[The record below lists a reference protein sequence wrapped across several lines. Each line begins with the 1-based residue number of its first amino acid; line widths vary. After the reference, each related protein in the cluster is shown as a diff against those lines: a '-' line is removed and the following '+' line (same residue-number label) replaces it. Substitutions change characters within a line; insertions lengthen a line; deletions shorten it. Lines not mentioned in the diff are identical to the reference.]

1 MTYADTDDLQLY
13 YDKVG
18 TAFAL
23 FQPTIDDGDF
33 TALPQEN
40 RIVGP
45 LSDTRSIINI
55 RLVEQL
61 ANGKTVIEATTRLL
75 MDTLKSSTSLS
86 LTLDSMMP

>member
-1 MTYADTDDLQLY
+1 MVSILQKGNNSQLAIPEYSHHKICIMTYADTDDLQLY

-40 RIVGP
+40 RIV
-45 LSDTRSIINI
+45 DYSI
-55 RLVEQL
+55 
-61 ANGKTVIEATTRLL
+61 
-75 MDTLKSSTSLS
+75 
-86 LTLDSMMP
+86 